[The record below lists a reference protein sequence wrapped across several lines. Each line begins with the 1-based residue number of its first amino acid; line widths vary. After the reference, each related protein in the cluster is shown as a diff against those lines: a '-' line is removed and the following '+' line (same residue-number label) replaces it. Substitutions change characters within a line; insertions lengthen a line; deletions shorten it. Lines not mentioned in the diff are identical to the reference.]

1 MGFRGNRGDT
11 QGQPYDNEHGRPL
24 SMLIRRATGRY
35 KETKFYRV
43 GKGVGF
49 AYSTACISRKAKPW
63 EREGAI
69 LLSFFRR
76 SEGKGI
82 AQSVLETP
90 EKIRE
95 LQRKL
100 YRKSKQGSMGESHRM
115 KIIGK
120 PYSGKPNVR
129 FDEGELEIELLA
141 NTPALYSTEV
151 VILR

>member
-11 QGQPYDNEHGRPL
+11 QGQPYENEHGRPL

-43 GKGVGF
+43 GKGVGV
-49 AYSTACISRKAKPW
+49 AHSTVCISRRAKPW

-69 LLSFFRR
+69 LLSRFRR

-100 YRKSKQGSMGESHRM
+100 CYYASS
-115 KIIGK
+115 
-120 PYSGKPNVR
+120 
-129 FDEGELEIELLA
+129 LL
-141 NTPALYSTEV
+141 YC
-151 VILR
+151 

>member
-11 QGQPYDNEHGRPL
+11 QGKPYDNEHGRPL

-43 GKGVGF
+43 GKGVEFVNSSG
-49 AYSTACISRKAKPW
+49 CISRRAKPW

-69 LLSFFRR
+69 LLLRFRR

-90 EKIRE
+90 EKNRE

-100 YRKSKQGSMGESHRM
+100 YRKVKPDL
-115 KIIGK
+115 GK
-120 PYSGKPNVR
+120 PP
-129 FDEGELEIELLA
+129 GEDDRKAVFGE
-141 NTPALYSTEV
+141 TERTV
-151 VILR
+151 